1 MENKQNMKVLIND
14 LEFSYPSAQILKG
27 ITTEINQG
35 EFVVLFGP
43 NGSGKSTLMKCM
55 NKILNPQSGYVEVEG
70 KPVAQYS
77 HLDLAKKIAYVPQ
90 NEVKVTGIKVFDMIL
105 SGRKPY
111 ISWKP
116 SDRDYA
122 IVLDVIKSLKLE
134 KIAMKDISALSGGQQ
149 QMVYIAR
156 AIAQEPKI
164 LLLDEPTSAL
174 DVKHQ
179 LEIMELLKS
188 LSNKGITIIVTLHD
202 INLATK
208 YADKYLMLQN
218 GKLYAEGCKKILTER
233 HLEQLYGVKVRILND
248 KDDFFIVPYYSSDN
262 YNTIETRRKETA
274 LTNT

>member
-1 MENKQNMKVLIND
+1 MENKYNMTVSINE
-14 LEFSYPSAQILKG
+14 LEFFYPSAQILKG
-27 ITTEINQG
+27 VTTEINQG

-55 NKILNPQSGYVEVEG
+55 NKILNPQVGYVEVEG
-70 KPVAQYS
+70 KPVEQYS
-77 HLDLAKKIAYVPQ
+77 HLDLAKRIAYVPQ

-116 SDRDYA
+116 SDKDYA
-122 IVLDVIKSLKLE
+122 IVTEVIESLKLE

-188 LSNKGITIIVTLHD
+188 LSDKGITIIVTLHD

-208 YADKYLMLQN
+208 YADKYLMLQE
-218 GKLYAEGCKKILTER
+218 GKLYAEGCKKILTEH
-233 HLEQLYGVKVRILND
+233 HLEMLYGVKIKILND
-248 KDDFFIVPYYSSDN
+248 KDDFFVVPYSLS
-262 YNTIETRRKETA
+262 
-274 LTNT
+274 

>member
-1 MENKQNMKVLIND
+1 MENKENMKIIINE
-14 LEFSYPSAQILKG
+14 LEFFYPSAQILKG
-27 ITTEINQG
+27 VTTEINQG
-35 EFVVLFGP
+35 NFVVLFGP

-55 NKILNPQSGYVEVEG
+55 NKVLNPQVGYVEVDG
-70 KPVAQYS
+70 KSVENYS

-90 NEVKVTGIKVFDMIL
+90 NEVKVTGIKVFDMVL

-116 SDRDYA
+116 SDKDYN
-122 IVLDVIKSLKLE
+122 IVKEVIESLKLE
-134 KIAMKDISALSGGQQ
+134 HIAMKDISELSGGQQ

-179 LEIMELLKS
+179 LEIMQLLKS
-188 LSNKGITIIVTLHD
+188 LSDKGITIIVTLHD

-208 YADKYLMLQN
+208 YAHKYLMLQN
-218 GKLYAEGCKKILTER
+218 GKLFAEGGKEILTEQ
-233 HLEQLYGVKVRILND
+233 HLEGLYGVKVKILHD
-248 KDDFFIVPYYSSDN
+248 KEDFFVVPYDLSN
-262 YNTIETRRKETA
+262 
-274 LTNT
+274 

>member
-122 IVLDVIKSLKLE
+122 IVSDVIKSLKLE

-262 YNTIETRRKETA
+262 YNTIETRGKETA

>member
-1 MENKQNMKVLIND
+1 M
-14 LEFSYPSAQILKG
+14 A
-27 ITTEINQG
+27 
-35 EFVVLFGP
+35 
-43 NGSGKSTLMKCM
+43 
-55 NKILNPQSGYVEVEG
+55 
-70 KPVAQYS
+70 A
-77 HLDLAKKIAYVPQ
+77 
-90 NEVKVTGIKVFDMIL
+90 
-105 SGRKPY
+105 
-111 ISWKP
+111 
-116 SDRDYA
+116 
-122 IVLDVIKSLKLE
+122 
-134 KIAMKDISALSGGQQ
+134 QQ

>member
-1 MENKQNMKVLIND
+1 MENKENMKISINN
-14 LEFSYPSAQILKG
+14 LEFFYPSAQILKG
-27 ITTEINQG
+27 VTTEINQG
-35 EFVVLFGP
+35 DFVVLFGP

-55 NKILNPQSGYVEVEG
+55 NKVLNPQVGYVEVDG
-70 KPVAQYS
+70 KSVQEYS

-90 NEVKVTGIKVFDMIL
+90 NEVKVTGIKVFDMVL

-116 SDRDYA
+116 SDKDYN
-122 IVLDVIKSLKLE
+122 IVTEVIESLKLE
-134 KIAMKDISALSGGQQ
+134 HIAMKDISELSGGQQ

-179 LEIMELLKS
+179 LEIMLLLKS
-188 LSNKGITIIVTLHD
+188 LSDKGITIIVTLHD

-208 YADKYLMLQN
+208 YADKYLMLQS
-218 GKLYAEGCKKILTER
+218 GKLYAEGGKEILTET
-233 HLEQLYGVKVRILND
+233 HLEELYGVKVKILHD
-248 KDDFFIVPYYSSDN
+248 KEDFFVVPYS
-262 YNTIETRRKETA
+262 
-274 LTNT
+274 